1 MKAQQFI
8 LSLLLGLLC
17 FNNTSAQTY
26 RPILQ
31 DANQWNVLWQF
42 PDFISTEVYSTGN
55 EVSYQGMNF
64 LPIYRNAPSQKFL
77 GFLRE
82 DSANQKVY
90 FYDQFSYPTPNL
102 DSERLLYDFD
112 IDVGDTVDIFYRAA
126 ENNTKQPIS
135 LVVDSIGFGDK
146 FNDGL
151 LGPFSMPPLIDD
163 SARVFNLQPVG
174 PTPTNHSE
182 RSITWVEGVGSVAGP
197 MRSGMA
203 GGLYLK
209 YDLVCFHQNE
219 QLEYYSVS
227 NPNFDSDSCVAFV
240 SLEAAEKK
248 SYHIYPNPTVE
259 SFIIEHNH
267 PIASFQIYNTKG
279 QMVDQA
285 QEVKDTKLEINLA
298 DLPKGIYFIRLQLGE
313 TVASEKIILV
323 D

>member
-1 MKAQQFI
+1 
-8 LSLLLGLLC
+8 LGLLC
-17 FNNTSAQTY
+17 FKNASAQTY
-26 RPILQ
+26 QPMLQ
-31 DANQWNVLWQF
+31 DSNQWNVLWQL

-55 EVSYQGMNF
+55 EVSYQGMSF
-64 LPIYRNAPSQKFL
+64 LPIYRDVPSQKFL

-82 DSANQKVY
+82 DSVNKKVY

-112 IDVGDTVDIFYRAA
+112 IDVGDTIDIFYRAA
-126 ENNTKQPIS
+126 ENNPMQPIR
-135 LVVDSIGFGDK
+135 LVVDSIGIGDR

-163 SARVFNLQPVG
+163 SARVFNLQPAG
-174 PTPTNHSE
+174 PNPSNNSE

-197 MRSGMA
+197 MRSGKA
-203 GGLYLK
+203 GGLFLE

-227 NPNFDSDSCVAFV
+227 NPNLDSSSDSCASIV

-248 SYHIYPNPTVE
+248 SYRIYPNPTTE
-259 SFIIEHNH
+259 SFIIEYNH
-267 PIASFQIYNTKG
+267 PIASFQIYNAKG
-279 QMVDQA
+279 QIVYQA
-285 QEVKDTKLEINLA
+285 QEVKATKLEINLA
-298 DLPKGIYFIRLQLGE
+298 DLPKGIYFIRLQLRE
-313 TVASEKIILV
+313 TVTSEKIILL